1 MGRARQPLRDLAGAA
16 LLLGLAWGCK
26 GESSAAPPRSNLIV
40 TVTQAGEGQRP
51 PPGFEGIWI
60 DIVPGVEYRQTLVMA
75 SGLELERTTV
85 LNGHQFEVQG
95 QLVVIGPQ
103 RYGPI
108 ANGTHVEVTPEGVF
122 AAGELLGPLPERVPM
137 PSEDSDG

>member
-1 MGRARQPLRDLAGAA
+1 M
-16 LLLGLAWGCK
+16 LLLGLVCGCK
-26 GESSAAPPRSNLIV
+26 GEAEAAPPRPNLFLTI
-40 TVTQAGEGQRP
+40 TPAGEGQRP
-51 PPGFEGIWI
+51 PAGFEGVWI
-60 DIVPGVEYRQTLVMA
+60 DIVPGVEFRQTLVMA

-85 LNGHQFEVQG
+85 LNGHPFEVQG
-95 QLVVIGPQ
+95 QFVVIGPQ